1 MKKLLALS
9 IIGSSLMVGTNS
21 VKSNELIQHVN
32 HGGNTSIIGIQS
44 VNATTGD
51 TTTLATFD
59 NGEAISY
66 PQGIYFTNEFQGKY
80 YVKASDSNGVFWFE
94 YDNNSQE
101 ITKKADLAI
110 GSQLG
115 MSQFPY
121 GIKSVV
127 SKNDDGTIQ
136 IGADANDID
145 VVEDGLNIDGAAVI
159 TKNSD
164 GSIQIG
170 ADGNDIDIT
179 AEGLNID
186 GNPLI
191 TQKENGEIHIG
202 KNSLIT
208 TKEEKTLSNGTK
220 VQPLYAEDGDGN
232 RIPINIDGSKLL
244 IDGVEVQTGNN
255 AQVTTN
261 KNNIS
266 TNTSNISTN
275 KANIKNLG
283 EGVAGS
289 TALTAALS
297 ALPQTSKESKLSC
310 GVGTGAYS
318 SRYAVGFGCASKV
331 NERVDI
337 NAGGSYVFGGS
348 KSYGGGTLDSGIV
361 KAGFVFKLGELNKP
375 TQISM
380 QEKKEFKKEI
390 SVLKENNKNIIAQN
404 NALLER
410 LERLEKIAL
419 IGTKS
424 KDLAVYKLK

>member
-136 IGADANDID
+136 IR
-145 VVEDGLNIDGAAVI
+145 LN
-159 TKNSD
+159 
-164 GSIQIG
+164 
-170 ADGNDIDIT
+170 
-179 AEGLNID
+179 
-186 GNPLI
+186 
-191 TQKENGEIHIG
+191 
-202 KNSLIT
+202 
-208 TKEEKTLSNGTK
+208 
-220 VQPLYAEDGDGN
+220 
-232 RIPINIDGSKLL
+232 
-244 IDGVEVQTGNN
+244 
-255 AQVTTN
+255 
-261 KNNIS
+261 
-266 TNTSNISTN
+266 
-275 KANIKNLG
+275 
-283 EGVAGS
+283 
-289 TALTAALS
+289 
-297 ALPQTSKESKLSC
+297 
-310 GVGTGAYS
+310 
-318 SRYAVGFGCASKV
+318 
-331 NERVDI
+331 
-337 NAGGSYVFGGS
+337 
-348 KSYGGGTLDSGIV
+348 
-361 KAGFVFKLGELNKP
+361 
-375 TQISM
+375 
-380 QEKKEFKKEI
+380 
-390 SVLKENNKNIIAQN
+390 
-404 NALLER
+404 
-410 LERLEKIAL
+410 
-419 IGTKS
+419 
-424 KDLAVYKLK
+424 